1 MQRKFIDN
9 EGAIHWLIQGE
20 PQEDWTELEEDPNI
34 LPDMNYIPPYE
45 SRRINLYP
53 QISEQL
59 DMLWHEL
66 NTSGSISADGTWFN
80 AIKTVKDEHPKQ

>member
-1 MQRKFIDN
+1 MQRRFIDN

-34 LPDMNYIPPYE
+34 LPDMNYIPPYPV
-45 SRRINLYP
+45 RRMSAYP
-53 QISEQL
+53 QVTDQL

-66 NTSGSISADGTWFN
+66 NASGSISADGTWFN
-80 AIKTVKDEHPKQ
+80 AIKTVKDEHPKV